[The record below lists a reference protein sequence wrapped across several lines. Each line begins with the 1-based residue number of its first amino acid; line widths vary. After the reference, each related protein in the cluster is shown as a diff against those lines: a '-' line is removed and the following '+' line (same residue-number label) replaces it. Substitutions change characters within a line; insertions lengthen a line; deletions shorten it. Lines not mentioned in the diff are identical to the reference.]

1 MSFFLK
7 SIDVWQI
14 VETEWYSPSTTIA
27 EWTVVQISSQ
37 ISNDKALYTLCQ
49 ALSPSKF
56 ARISNCESSQEAWQ
70 NLETTDE
77 GKKIVKSAKLQMLI
91 SKSEQIKMLED
102 ETFNEL
108 YTRIKGLRNS
118 MVSLGKNFSYVKLI
132 IKILRFSPEHF
143 RIKVTTIEESK
154 DLDEMKIE
162 ELVRSLQTYEY
173 SFPSIR
179 KAKTISLKASKKKSR
194 VSFNEGFDNEE
205 EDAVAMLAKNFG
217 RLMKN
222 PRFKKK
228 FSERLKGDLK
238 RAEPEE
244 EKKDPRGP

>member
-1 MSFFLK
+1 MRFFLK

-162 ELVRSLQTYEY
+162 ELVGSLQT
-173 SFPSIR
+173 
-179 KAKTISLKASKKKSR
+179 
-194 VSFNEGFDNEE
+194 
-205 EDAVAMLAKNFG
+205 
-217 RLMKN
+217 
-222 PRFKKK
+222 
-228 FSERLKGDLK
+228 
-238 RAEPEE
+238 
-244 EKKDPRGP
+244 